1 MKKLLFNI
9 LLLVILFIG
18 NIFIKS
24 FNAYFLLIYIF
35 ISIYHIIII
44 CFLIKNKRFFSYEL
58 KSFIIN
64 SILLYLITFFLICDS
79 NPFSS
84 IIFFYTFYPNFLKA
98 VLIIFFH
105 TYFLSLYL
113 NDIKTNLTINFNFL
127 GVNFLKYKSHQ
138 FSFLLS
144 DIIIYFQEK
153 RNIKLFSLALIFF
166 FIIDVLLFL
175 NKIPIWVYFNDYT
188 KTLPNL
194 SSKNTTFYITS
205 NIFNMENIINDY
217 IIQMKKLIN
226 YLGENNVI
234 ISIVE
239 NGDST
244 DNTRYF
250 LEDFRAY
257 LNKRKIVNK
266 FLLNHVIDDQR
277 KINFSYLIYTRL
289 RIEYYSQLRN
299 KCFELLYELKNID
312 YNNT

>member
-1 MKKLLFNI
+1 M
-9 LLLVILFIG
+9 LLVILFIG

-205 NIFNMENIINDY
+205 NIFNMEN
-217 IIQMKKLIN
+217 
-226 YLGENNVI
+226 
-234 ISIVE
+234 
-239 NGDST
+239 T
-244 DNTRYF
+244 
-250 LEDFRAY
+250 
-257 LNKRKIVNK
+257 
-266 FLLNHVIDDQR
+266 
-277 KINFSYLIYTRL
+277 
-289 RIEYYSQLRN
+289 
-299 KCFELLYELKNID
+299 
-312 YNNT
+312 